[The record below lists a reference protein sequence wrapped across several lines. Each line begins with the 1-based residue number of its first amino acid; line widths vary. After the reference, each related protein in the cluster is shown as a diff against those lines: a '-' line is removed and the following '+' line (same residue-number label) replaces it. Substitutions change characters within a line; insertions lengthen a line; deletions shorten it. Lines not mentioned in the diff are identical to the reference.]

1 MRLRQEQQADRRRAY
16 GKTKRR
22 NEVIRSQQL
31 GRTEGAAEG
40 AMGMGMM
47 GGVPGFGFGGPGGR
61 RGPGPAAPPPVKYE
75 PSAWGRYVKVLL
87 SSSEFMFIN

>member
-1 MRLRQEQQADRRRAY
+1 MGNGPPTQTTDATTTDAKPDASAIPA
-16 GKTKRR
+16 G
-22 NEVIRSQQL
+22 
-31 GRTEGAAEG
+31 GDPPAEGAIEG

-47 GGVPGFGFGGPGGR
+47 GGVPGFGGPGGR